1 MRGKWTNYGNL
12 DRHSRP
18 ETACCG
24 CRIPRAASNRRG
36 PAAGIDATGRR
47 EVVRVTSV
55 RATTRW
61 EDVVVVGWR
70 TSERREVA
78 WSVRF
83 RCRRIEPPAGRPP
96 NGGSRP
102 AGAGSRR
109 ALAAHERAE
118 GGASWF
124 QDVGVGCPRQRNA
137 WFSVASARR
146 LPRHAQPRLA
156 RPLRRALSTKPGL
169 WPPGRCPMGAT
180 GAKPAVDAAGGS
192 DGRGLAA
199 ADAGALRRADR

>member
-1 MRGKWTNYGNL
+1 MRGNWTNYGNL

-24 CRIPRAASNRRG
+24 CRIPRASSYRRG

-61 EDVVVVGWR
+61 ADVVVVGWR
-70 TSERREVA
+70 MSERREVA
-78 WSVRF
+78 WSIRI
-83 RCRRIEPPAGRPP
+83 RCRRIEPSAGMPP

-118 GGASWF
+118 GGTSWF
-124 QDVGVGCPRQRNA
+124 QDVGVGRSGPVQRMVQRRKGPAPATPRTA
-137 WFSVASARR
+137 AVGAS
-146 LPRHAQPRLA
+146 P
-156 RPLRRALSTKPGL
+156 
-169 WPPGRCPMGAT
+169 
-180 GAKPAVDAAGGS
+180 AAGPERQAWAVATRQVPDGS
-192 DGRGLAA
+192 DWRETGG
-199 ADAGALRRADR
+199 